1 MSSHPLFLHQ
11 TTIPEGPPR
20 LFAMVS
26 TAKSRAYT
34 PHALRSFFQTT
45 GLRSIDSFVLI
56 NNDDSE
62 LPAAVAPYDEL
73 VTLISHDQP
82 RGFAANANLMIERA
96 VSQDADLFFM
106 NNDIIFT
113 DNWLNSCVGNPRTI
127 LSPASNR
134 EVQLA
139 GSAVVVKTGH
149 VASTVVTN
157 APMELQDYL
166 SSPRMFEALAEA
178 YVKVAQGLLQLIV
191 FPFFCVRLPLSV
203 MQTVGKFDE
212 KFGRAGGEDYDY
224 CLRAWLAGFDVQM
237 AVGSY
242 LFHFWGKSTWSGQAG
257 DQSRTVSPD
266 NYDTEF
272 LEIFRDKWGD
282 PLFQYVLRENDE
294 YIRCNPIASNL
305 RSSGN
310 LAALVKLLMLKPVD
324 IFIS

>member
-1 MSSHPLFLHQ
+1 MSSHQLFHHQ
-11 TTIPEGPPR
+11 PSIPDGPAR

-34 PHALRSFFQTT
+34 PHALRSFFETT
-45 GLRSIDSFVLI
+45 SLRPIDSFVLI
-56 NNDDSE
+56 NNDDPE
-62 LPAAVAPYDEL
+62 LPAVAAPYHEL
-73 VTLISHDQP
+73 VTLISHEQP

-96 VSQDADLFFM
+96 VSQGADLFFM

-113 DNWLNSCVGNPRTI
+113 DNWLHPCVGNPRTI

-149 VASTVVTN
+149 VANTVITN
-157 APMELQDYL
+157 APMELSDYL
-166 SSPRMFEALAEA
+166 GSPRMFEALAEA
-178 YVKVAQGLLQLIV
+178 YTKVAQGLLQLIV
-191 FPFFCVRLPLSV
+191 FPFFCVRLPLAV
-203 MQTVGKFDE
+203 MQALGKFDE

-242 LFHFWGKSTWSGQAG
+242 LLHFWGKSTWSGQTGNQSQAT
-257 DQSRTVSPD
+257 DQSSY
-266 NYDTEF
+266 NTEF
-272 LEIFRDKWGD
+272 LEIFRNKWGD

-294 YIRCNPIASNL
+294 HIKRDPHASNL
-305 RSSGN
+305 RTTGN
-310 LAALVKLLMLKPVD
+310 LAALVKLLMAKPVD
-324 IFIS
+324 IFIP